1 ALRVVVGGARERLDG
16 VELGGDL
23 ELRVLEVL
31 ERDRLLLE
39 EVLGVAAVVVR
50 VHADEDDLALALV
63 GLIAQERELEPAR
76 AAPGGPLVHDDRL
89 AALLLDLLLERV
101 RATGE

>member
-1 ALRVVVGGARERLDG
+1 
-16 VELGGDL
+16 
-23 ELRVLEVL
+23 
-31 ERDRLLLE
+31 
-39 EVLGVAAVVVR
+39 
-50 VHADEDDLALALV
+50 DEDDLALALV

-101 RATGE
+101 RATGEEGRGRRPAAVRAAPREGRQGKHKHGQATHAAKDGRALCDPISNHGVLQ